1 MSHVPGF
8 THEEDIILIDFVKTH
23 SVLYDRSHE
32 RHKDHAFKEPLW
44 CEIST
49 ELDKSVNQC
58 KKRWKTIK
66 TAYLKNRIMETGSIN
81 KSDTTQ
87 LLSLRLS
94 FLDLDQLQPSSS
106 IANNRNEGEEILNYM
121 SLINPPNYEEDSNP
135 SREEKI
141 IMLRALSKGLKELN
155 EMLFKCFLKQIE
167 ILNNT
172 INSTKFD
179 ENNVSN
185 SDNNETTDE
194 HVANDDDDD
203 EENYLLPTRMNT
215 DGSFSYSSENVAE
228 SKEKNTVLQNLQKEF
243 ELLYNKSETTQSLG
257 LFFKSVL
264 KDIECVAP
272 RGLNDL
278 KPRIIKC
285 VSDVRE
291 MYLYSDVS
299 LGSVPCKLPKK
310 SAKSGEGNKHEDVSL
325 GSVPC
330 KLPKKSAKSGE
341 GNKHED
347 VSLGSV
353 PCKLPKKS
361 AKSGE
366 GNKHE
371 GVSLGSVPYKLPKKS
386 AKSGEGNKHLSN
398 LKKKFDLL
406 NYAFETTTSM
416 ELFFLSVIADIE
428 DFSVHA
434 IDDVKLR
441 ILECVSEVKDMYSN
455 QDVSSIISSPNATPR
470 NLQPRSSPRDHL
482 NTLESPPQGYLVY
495 EYYNVPV
502 YSDEPSNYIQPLF

>member
-1 MSHVPGF
+1 
-8 THEEDIILIDFVKTH
+8 
-23 SVLYDRSHE
+23 
-32 RHKDHAFKEPLW
+32 
-44 CEIST
+44 
-49 ELDKSVNQC
+49 
-58 KKRWKTIK
+58 
-66 TAYLKNRIMETGSIN
+66 
-81 KSDTTQ
+81 
-87 LLSLRLS
+87 
-94 FLDLDQLQPSSS
+94 
-106 IANNRNEGEEILNYM
+106 
-121 SLINPPNYEEDSNP
+121 
-135 SREEKI
+135 
-141 IMLRALSKGLKELN
+141 
-155 EMLFKCFLKQIE
+155 
-167 ILNNT
+167 
-172 INSTKFD
+172 
-179 ENNVSN
+179 
-185 SDNNETTDE
+185 
-194 HVANDDDDD
+194 
-203 EENYLLPTRMNT
+203 MNT